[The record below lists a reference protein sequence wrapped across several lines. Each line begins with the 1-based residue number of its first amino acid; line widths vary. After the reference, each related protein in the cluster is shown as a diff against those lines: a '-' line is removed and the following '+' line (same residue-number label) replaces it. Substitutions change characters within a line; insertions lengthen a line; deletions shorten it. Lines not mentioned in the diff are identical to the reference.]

1 MFVFLFPG
9 LNETSGSN
17 QRNLGMLMFVLLTDS
32 VYCYFLGVQ
41 INFFLLSRLSQSSQ
55 DFSLGGLCL
64 VGFLW
69 LFSSTH
75 LSPAQKEN
83 SEQVLV
89 LNIICVALSLFHST
103 DQSLCSFNY
112 S

>member
-41 INFFLLSRLSQSSQ
+41 INFFSPFPFFLKVLRISVMVASVLSVA
-55 DFSLGGLCL
+55 C
-64 VGFLW
+64 GFLAP
-69 LFSSTH
+69 LIFLQLRKKTQSRYSS
-75 LSPAQKEN
+75 
-83 SEQVLV
+83 
-89 LNIICVALSLFHST
+89 
-103 DQSLCSFNY
+103 
-112 S
+112 